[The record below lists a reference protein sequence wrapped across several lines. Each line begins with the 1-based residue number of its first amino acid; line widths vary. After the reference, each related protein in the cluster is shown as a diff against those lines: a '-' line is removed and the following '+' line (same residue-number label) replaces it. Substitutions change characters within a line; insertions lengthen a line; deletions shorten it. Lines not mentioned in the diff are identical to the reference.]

1 MVVRKKATLQSET
14 ILNETVKPAARKNG
28 DKTKIKSSPKN
39 PKGILTKMII
49 GFLIP
54 ILLIIFLGSISFKNA
69 SETLAENY
77 KQSATETMDA
87 IGLYFNLTLENIAA
101 KSLEIINDSKV
112 VTYYTKSNGLK
123 ENENSVLYRDIK
135 SYLVAAKSSIQGI
148 DAIHIFGEGE
158 AAKVGESSNSSVS
171 GKTETQYDYYTVM
184 PHSTSGELDKNT
196 YSEFMASQEGSM
208 WENISKKDAW
218 IGTHDFLDKKLGKDN
233 SSYAVS
239 YMRKL
244 SKGNG
249 FIVMDVKLSAI
260 TSILERMNL
269 GDDSIV
275 AFITGDGREIKASQ
289 SEISFIS
296 FPFYEEA
303 KQSGGSTGFKEV
315 ELNGEQHYFTFA
327 KIGNTGAVVCGLI
340 PRNAVFAQVNK
351 IRNITFLVVFI
362 ASILALLTGAVIS
375 TSINRGIKKISGSL
389 SAAAKGD
396 LTVELKVKRKDEF
409 GLLAENFNNMLE
421 GIKKLLIQAAEIGAK
436 VRDSSGNVASN
447 SESIFESM
455 KNICASIDEIQKG
468 TTQQVSDTE
477 SCVMQMNSLSDRIS
491 QVYDSVQKIG
501 HIADSSQNVIK
512 RGIVIVD
519 DLNNKTKATTDITK
533 VVIEGIEALE
543 KQSNSIYGI
552 ISVINGI
559 AAQTNLLSL
568 NASIEAARAGEAGK
582 GFAVVADEIRKL
594 AEQSMGAV
602 KQIKSIIDN
611 IQSMTAATAASAK
624 EAETNVA
631 LQIEAL
637 DNTIQIFNEI
647 STYVENLTEDLGR
660 ITEGIEE
667 IERTKH
673 DTLEAVQNISSVTQ
687 QSAAASEEVNATV
700 TEQMDI
706 IRKMSEEAVVLANDA
721 KSLEESISRFKI
733 EARL

>member
-1 MVVRKKATLQSET
+1 MVVRKKAKLQSEA
-14 ILNETVKPAARKNG
+14 ILNEKVKPAARKNG

>member
-1 MVVRKKATLQSET
+1 MVVRKKAKLQSEA
-14 ILNETVKPAARKNG
+14 ILNEKVKPAARKNG

-135 SYLVAAKSSIQGI
+135 SYLVAAESSIQGI

-289 SEISFIS
+289 SEIYFVS

-303 KQSGGSTGFKEV
+303 KQSGESTGFKEV